1 MPSEWMKSG
10 ADIEKT
16 LFSDKH
22 GKVRIFPPNLKVMLK
37 VRGTETESGES
48 TDGKASEQAKIRVV
62 LKKLRTV
69 FDKKQRCRQITF
81 LSLPRV
87 HVKMLLLTGKIRRD
101 RPSPEHLAGSLE
113 NRNKEKLKKFSEHP
127 VM

>member
-1 MPSEWMKSG
+1 MPSEWMKRG

-22 GKVRIFPPNLKVMLK
+22 GKLRIFPPNLKVMLK

-62 LKKLRTV
+62 LKKLRSFRRETKMQTDH
-69 FDKKQRCRQITF
+69 FPEPP
-81 LSLPRV
+81 SGPR
-87 HVKMLLLTGKIRRD
+87 
-101 RPSPEHLAGSLE
+101 
-113 NRNKEKLKKFSEHP
+113 
-127 VM
+127 